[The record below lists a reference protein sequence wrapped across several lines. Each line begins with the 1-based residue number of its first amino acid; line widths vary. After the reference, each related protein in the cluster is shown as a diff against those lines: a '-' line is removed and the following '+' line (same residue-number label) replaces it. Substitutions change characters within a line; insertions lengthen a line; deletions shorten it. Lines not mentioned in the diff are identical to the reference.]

1 MIEYVAYGLNGR
13 IGVWGLKFQVG
24 ITDFHKMSGVWVFV
38 AVDDSGLPDFLV
50 GWLFWGRNFHLID
63 IDAFTI
69 NIGSNFIGLTQLLFV
84 SGVFSH

>member
-1 MIEYVAYGLNGR
+1 LKGSVQAFFGRVDRKISISVNKMIEYVAYGLNGR

-50 GWLFWGRNFHLID
+50 G
-63 IDAFTI
+63 
-69 NIGSNFIGLTQLLFV
+69 
-84 SGVFSH
+84 